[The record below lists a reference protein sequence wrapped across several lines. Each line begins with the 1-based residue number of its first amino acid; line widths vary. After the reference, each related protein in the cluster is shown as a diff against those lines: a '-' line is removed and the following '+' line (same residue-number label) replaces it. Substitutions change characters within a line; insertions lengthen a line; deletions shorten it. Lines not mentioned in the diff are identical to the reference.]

1 MQQVYP
7 WEEAEPQGLL
17 PGTGLRPY
25 QKQSLAFMLALEAPE
40 QEEEQEEQ
48 EAPPQRRGRLA
59 RAVRLLA
66 LLRQRRMSSSLQ
78 RAQLLRLSV

>member
-40 QEEEQEEQ
+40 QEEEEQEEQ
-48 EAPPQRRGRLA
+48 EEEREAVA
-59 RAVRLLA
+59 RTAG
-66 LLRQRRMSSSLQ
+66 
-78 RAQLLRLSV
+78 QL